1 MSAKKTVDDYLI
13 DAKYW
18 QEELLSLRRIL
29 LSTKLKETI
38 KWGMPC
44 YTYNG
49 QNIAG
54 MSGFKILFR
63 ALVSSGRVS
72 K

>member
-44 YTYNG
+44 YT
-49 QNIAG
+49 
-54 MSGFKILFR
+54 
-63 ALVSSGRVS
+63 
-72 K
+72 